1 MSRRHYTIPVIPG
14 DGIGPEVIA
23 EGRRVLD
30 AAAAEC
36 GFSITW
42 QEYPFGAEHYLRT
55 GSVLTAAEL
64 DELASF
70 PAIYFGACGDPRVEP
85 GILERGLVIAIR
97 NHCDLYINLRPVKLL
112 PGIEGPLRG
121 VAPESIDMVVVREN
135 TEDFY
140 VAVGGTIDSPSQAH
154 TRKITRTHYS
164 ADIDLSI
171 RSNASRAA
179 YQLGFVTE
187 AGIRRILR
195 YAFELARSRRGQVT
209 SVDKANVLTE
219 MYGLWRKEF
228 ASMSREFADVKTEQL
243 LVDAAAMMLIRQP
256 AAFDVLVMPN
266 MFGDILSE
274 VGAAIQGGL
283 GFSPSGNLHPGG
295 TGMFEPMHGSAPQLK
310 GLGHANPIATIW
322 SGALMLDF
330 LGEREAAKAVL
341 AALERTTA
349 DGLVRTRD
357 IGGTSSTAEVG
368 DGTLR
373 NLEVLS
379 AERKAGA
386 SRA

>member
-1 MSRRHYTIPVIPG
+1 MSKRHYTIPVIPG

-23 EGRRVLD
+23 QGRRVLD
-30 AAAAEC
+30 AAAGKY
-36 GFSITW
+36 GFSIAW
-42 QEYPFGAEHYLRT
+42 REYPFGADHYLRT
-55 GSVLTAAEL
+55 GSVLTGAEL
-64 DELASF
+64 DELAAH

-97 NHCDLYINLRPVKLL
+97 NRCDLYINLRPVKLL

-121 VAPESIDMVVVREN
+121 VTPESIDMVVVREN

-140 VAVGGTIDSPSQAH
+140 VAVGGTIDSANENHSRSIKRAH
-154 TRKITRTHYS
+154 FSAKIGVSVTS
-164 ADIDLSI
+164 D
-171 RSNASRAA
+171 ASHAA

-187 AGIRRILR
+187 TGIRRVLR
-195 YAFELARSRRGQVT
+195 YAFELARTRRSHVT

-228 ASMSREFADVKTEQL
+228 AAMAQQFPDVKTDQL
-243 LVDAAAMMLIRQP
+243 LVDSAAMMLIRQP
-256 AAFDVLVMPN
+256 AVLDVLVMPN

-283 GFSPSGNLHPGG
+283 GFSPSGNIHPGG

-322 SGALMLDF
+322 SGALMLEF
-330 LGEREAAKAVL
+330 LGEREAAKSVMTAI
-341 AALERTTA
+341 ERTTRA
-349 DGLVRTRD
+349 ARVRTRD
-357 IGGTSSTAEVG
+357 IGGTNSTTEVG
-368 DGTLR
+368 DDILG
-373 NLEVLS
+373 NLEKLGTRTSTV
-379 AERKAGA
+379 
-386 SRA
+386 